1 MNHFGNSARRSVAAL
16 LLALACLDAA
26 SAAGFAQASQPLP
39 PALIV
44 KKDSFSAADT
54 QATEAFVA
62 ANKAGLL
69 GDADAIRTARGILLR
84 PLADAPSLNF
94 RLAYAAALRPVLDEL
109 VATGRPATV
118 INALRIAGEAGA
130 TGTLAVLFGPLDV
143 TKEVAPAIR
152 IAASVGLA
160 RMFEITAKFESAVNP
175 ADLDKAVSLLIDVA
189 SKVNDPDVCDAAL
202 RSLGMAL
209 RIGEPKANPTLQSK
223 VVDNL
228 ATIASMRAQG
238 IKDLASAAYMPAV
251 LRVAGFLREVVTDD
265 SGKTKQLAAPVYK
278 NVAAYAGDLAVAIVR
293 LRNVQGIDKS
303 MVEQA
308 SGAAGTIVVLSN
320 TLIDR
325 AAKPLRPP
333 TSVDE
338 LIGPT
343 GWLTKP
349 PFNFAA
355 DRFVP

>member
-1 MNHFGNSARRSVAAL
+1 MNHFGNPTRRSVAAL
-16 LLALACLDAA
+16 LLALACLYAA
-26 SAAGFAQASQPLP
+26 PVAGFAQTSQPLP
-39 PALIV
+39 QAIIV
-44 KKDSFSAADT
+44 KRDALSPADT
-54 QATEAFVA
+54 QTIEAFVA
-62 ANKAGLL
+62 ANKVGLS
-69 GDADAIRTARGILLR
+69 GDGDAIRMARGMLLR

-109 VATGRPATV
+109 VASGRPVTV

-130 TGTLAVLFGPLDV
+130 TGTLAVLFGPLDAAKDV
-143 TKEVAPAIR
+143 PPAIR
-152 IAASVGLA
+152 IAALVGLA

-189 SKVNDPDVCDAAL
+189 AKVNDPNVCDAAF

-209 RIGEPKANPTLQSK
+209 KIGEAKASPTLQSK
-223 VVDNL
+223 IVDNL

-238 IKDLASAAYMPAV
+238 IKDLESAAFMPAV
-251 LRVAGFLREVVTDD
+251 LRVAGVLREVVTDD
-265 SGKTKQLAAPVYK
+265 SGKNQQLAAGVYK

-293 LRNVQGIDKS
+293 LRGVQGVDKS
-303 MVEQA
+303 IVDQA

-320 TLIDR
+320 TLIDKV
-325 AAKPLRPP
+325 AKPLNPP
-333 TSVDE
+333 NKVDD
-338 LIGPT
+338 LIGPA

-349 PFNFAA
+349 PFNFPA

>member
-1 MNHFGNSARRSVAAL
+1 MNHFGNLTRRSVATL
-16 LLALACLDAA
+16 LLALACLGAA
-26 SAAGFAQASQPLP
+26 PAVGFAQASQPLP
-39 PALIV
+39 QTLIT
-44 KKDSFSAADT
+44 KKDSLASADT
-54 QATEAFVA
+54 QAIEAFIA
-62 ANKAGLL
+62 ANKAGLK
-69 GDADAIRTARGILLR
+69 GDADAIRTARGILLK

-143 TKEVAPAIR
+143 TKEVPPAIR

-189 SKVNDPDVCDAAL
+189 AKVNDPDVCDAAF

-209 RIGEPKANPTLQSK
+209 KIGEAKASPTLQSK
-223 VVDNL
+223 IVDNL

-238 IKDLASAAYMPAV
+238 IKDLESAAFMPAV
-251 LRVAGFLREVVTDD
+251 LRVAGVLREVVTDD
-265 SGKTKQLAAPVYK
+265 SGKTRQLAADVYK

-293 LRNVQGIDKS
+293 LRGVPGIDKS
-303 MVEQA
+303 MVDQA

-320 TLIDR
+320 TLINKN
-325 AAKPLRPP
+325 AKPLKPP
-333 TSVDE
+333 TNVDE

-349 PFNFAA
+349 PFNFPA